1 MGRPLNPGG
10 KGFIR
15 PRRIS
20 LRERKRMALREYKKA
35 FLERMRAQFEQ
46 ARGKEA
52 TVQNDIGGSTTDF
65 SQMPLGK
72 DTTGGK

>member
-15 PRRIS
+15 PKRIS
-20 LRERKRMALREYKKA
+20 LRERKRQALREYKQA

-46 ARGKEA
+46 ARGTEVE
-52 TVQNDIGGSTTDF
+52 VQNDIGGNTTDF
-65 SQMPLGK
+65 SKLPLGK